1 MAELIKDCVFTAEY
15 VCNGL
20 SDGLT
25 IAELLT
31 VNEEEGDL
39 DMCGDWLAD
48 IDTLSV
54 FCGDSVYPGLDE

>member
-1 MAELIKDCVFTAEY
+1 MAELIIDCVFAAEY
-15 VCNGL
+15 VFNGV

-25 IAELLT
+25 SAELLA
-31 VNEEEGDL
+31 VNDEVGEL

-54 FCGDSVYPGLDE
+54 FCGDSVYPGLAE